1 VLDAGKM
8 AARGGTDVGKAVATG
23 MEDVGEDVR
32 GTVSIGGVVVPIALD
47 VGKVDVAGWAC
58 CADIVIPLRSWAG

>member
-1 VLDAGKM
+1 MG
-8 AARGGTDVGKAVATG
+8 ARGGADVGKTAAIG

-32 GTVSIGGVVVPIALD
+32 GTVSIGGVVVPGALD

-58 CADIVIPLRSWAG
+58 CVDMVIPLRSWAG